1 MTIKDLAA
9 KTGYAVGTVSR
20 ALNDHPNVSD
30 KARKAILQA
39 ARESGFELN
48 VNAKQL
54 KQTRSNTI
62 LVIVKG
68 TGNELF
74 AEMLEYIQNLIA
86 KTRYLLVVDYLDED
100 SNEVIRAVQL
110 CREKKP
116 LGILFLGGNAKN
128 FAADFDKID
137 IPCVEVTNDASYLN
151 FHNLSSVTTDDREA
165 ARRAIDTLVEYGHRS
180 IAVIGGDRKTSDI
193 SRIRYEGCQLS
204 FAEHGIAFDPDRDYQ
219 GVRFSC
225 QDGYKATRQLLKNP
239 GRFTAIFAISDV
251 MAIGAIRAL
260 WEAGLRVPEDVS
272 IIGLDGL
279 AMGKYLIPQL
289 STVKQDFRT
298 IALRSVEILLDAIE
312 EGKPACHERVPF
324 EVRKRESIC
333 SVNGKNGS
341 FPSQAEQTISE
352 KRRND
357 HA

>member
-9 KTGYAVGTVSR
+9 ITGYAVGTVSR

-30 KARKAILQA
+30 KARKIILQTA
-39 ARESGFELN
+39 KEYGFQLN

-54 KQTRSNTI
+54 KQTHSNTI

-68 TGNELF
+68 TGNEFF
-74 AEMLEYIQNLIA
+74 AEMLESIQNLIA
-86 KTRYLLVVDYLDED
+86 KTHYQLVVDYMDED
-100 SNEVIRAVQL
+100 LNEVIHAVQL

-116 LGILFLGGNAKN
+116 LGILFLGGNTQN

-137 IPCVEVTNDASYLN
+137 VPCVEVTNDASSLP
-151 FHNLSSVTTDDREA
+151 FSNLSSVTTDDREA
-165 ARRAIDTLVEYGHRS
+165 ARCAIDTLVACGHRQ

-193 SRIRYEGCQLS
+193 SRLRYEGCLRS
-204 FAEHGIAFDPDRDYQ
+204 FGEHGIAFDPDRDYQ

-225 QDGYKATRQLLKNP
+225 QDGYKATQKLLKN
-239 GRFTAIFAISDV
+239 GSNFTAIFAISDV

-260 WEAGLRVPEDVS
+260 WEAGKRVPEDVS

-279 AMGKYLIPQL
+279 ALGKYLIPKL
-289 STVKQDFRT
+289 STIRQDFHV

-312 EGKPACHERVPF
+312 EGVSARHETVPF
-324 EVRKRESIC
+324 EVQRRESIR
-333 SVNGKNGS
+333 SVGK
-341 FPSQAEQTISE
+341 
-352 KRRND
+352 
-357 HA
+357 

>member
-9 KTGYAVGTVSR
+9 ITGYAVGTVSR

-30 KARKAILQA
+30 KARKTILQA
-39 ARESGFELN
+39 AKEHGFQLN

-54 KQTRSNTI
+54 KQSSSNTV

-74 AEMLEYIQNLIA
+74 AEMLEYIQPLIA
-86 KTRYLLVVDYLDED
+86 RTRYQLAVDYLDED

-116 LGILFLGGNAKN
+116 LGILFLGGNARN
-128 FAADFDKID
+128 FVNDFDKID
-137 IPCVEVTNDASYLN
+137 IPCVEVTNDASTLN

-165 ARRAIDTLVEYGHRS
+165 ARCAIDTLVESGHRK
-180 IAVIGGDRKTSDI
+180 IAVIGGDRKVSDI
-193 SRIRYEGCQLS
+193 SRLRYEGCQLS
-204 FAEHGIAFDPDRDYQ
+204 FREHGIEFDPQRDYQ

-225 QDGYKATRQLLKNP
+225 QDGYTATKKLLNN
-239 GRFTAIFAISDV
+239 GRNYTAIFAISDV

-260 WEAGLRVPEDVS
+260 WEAGKQVPQDVS

-279 AMGKYLIPQL
+279 ALGKYLIPQL
-289 STVKQDFRT
+289 STVKQDFKT
-298 IALRSVEILLDAIE
+298 IALRSVAILLDAIE
-312 EGKPACHERVPF
+312 EGVPARHETVSFQVQRA
-324 EVRKRESIC
+324 ESIR
-333 SVNGKNGS
+333 
-341 FPSQAEQTISE
+341 PISE
-352 KRRND
+352 
-357 HA
+357 

>member
-9 KTGYAVGTVSR
+9 ITGYAVGTVSR

-39 ARESGFELN
+39 AKEYGFQLN

-54 KQTRSNTI
+54 KQIHSNNI
-62 LVIVKG
+62 LVMVKG

-74 AEMLEYIQNLIA
+74 GEMLEYIQNLIA
-86 KTRYLLVVDYLDED
+86 KTHYQLVVNYMDED
-100 SNEVIRAVQL
+100 SNEVIHAIQL

-116 LGILFLGGNAKN
+116 LGILFLGGNTKN

-137 IPCVEVTNDASYLN
+137 VPCVEVTNDASLLP
-151 FHNLSSVTTDDREA
+151 FPNLSSVTTDDREA
-165 ARRAIDTLVEYGHRS
+165 ARCAINTLVAYGHRK
-180 IAVIGGDRKTSDI
+180 IVVIGGDRDTSDI
-193 SRIRYEGCQLS
+193 SRLRYEGCLIS
-204 FAEHGIAFDPDRDYQ
+204 FGEHGIAFDPDRDYQ
-219 GVRFSC
+219 GVRFSWD
-225 QDGYKATRQLLKNP
+225 DGYKATKMLLIN
-239 GRFTAIFAISDV
+239 GSAFTAIFAVSDV

-279 AMGKYLIPQL
+279 ALGKYLIPQL
-289 STVKQDFRT
+289 STVRQNFQA

-312 EGKPACHERVPF
+312 DGAPARHETVPF
-324 EVRKRESIC
+324 EVERRESIRRI
-333 SVNGKNGS
+333 GK
-341 FPSQAEQTISE
+341 
-352 KRRND
+352 
-357 HA
+357 